1 MLVTKCVGD
10 NNETDVTNITVT
22 ASVAAMVNLV
32 NEVTSFHGETRPEWG
47 GASRRIWLCFCTFN
61 FFWFIGFFVAFSFGH
76 YFFVRVSLIW
86 TSEIFFVFRYS
97 FSKLNWKNIFGSN
110 YINLKSLISVGGVLS
125 LFIGTWRHCSKAP
138 SVGNFFLWKNC
149 FRQKEQNSG
158 TLPPTPIPW

>member
-10 NNETDVTNITVT
+10 NYETDVTNITVT

-32 NEVTSFHGETRPEWG
+32 NEVISFHGETRPEWG

-76 YFFVRVSLIW
+76 LLFCPCFSDLNKWNIFCFSLQFLKI
-86 TSEIFFVFRYS
+86 E
-97 FSKLNWKNIFGSN
+97 LENIFGSN